1 MTGELF
7 ETEMTLGI
15 DKVSENYN
23 NNVVLGDLNFDMLK
37 YLKKKKRKHTE

>member
-37 YLKKKKRKHTE
+37 YFLKKKKEAY